1 MDSAIPLKIDLT
13 YLHSVTGGDAN
24 FEKMLL
30 TNAVTDIQNNMDIL
44 KEALSEGNAP
54 ALGNAAHTLKSVVAI
69 AGLPPLENLCKRI
82 NVLFKD
88 GIFRSEEEVTV
99 RKIINTWNEAK
110 PRLVRVIDEY
120 SDCRA

>member
-1 MDSAIPLKIDLT
+1 MDSAIPLNIDLT

-24 FEKMLL
+24 FEKILL
-30 TNAVTDIQNNMDIL
+30 SNAVTDIQNNMDIL
-44 KEALSEGNAP
+44 NEALLAGNAP

-69 AGLPPLENLCKRI
+69 AGLPPLENLCKRV
-82 NVLFKD
+82 NALFKD
-88 GIFRSEEEVTV
+88 GIFRREEEVTV

-120 SDCRA
+120 SNCRA